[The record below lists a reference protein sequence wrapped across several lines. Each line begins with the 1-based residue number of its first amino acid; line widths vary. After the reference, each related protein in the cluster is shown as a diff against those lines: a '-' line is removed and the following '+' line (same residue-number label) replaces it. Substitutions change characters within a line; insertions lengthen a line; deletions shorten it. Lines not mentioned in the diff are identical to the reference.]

1 MRTEIRWDVDGF
13 WVGIHV
19 EAVEMYTGTM
29 ISDLMAT
36 VERAEH
42 YARERE
48 AIETVELRMLASMY
62 AQPMQSET
70 VFMGAA

>member
-1 MRTEIRWDVDGF
+1 
-13 WVGIHV
+13 
-19 EAVEMYTGTM
+19 MYTGTM

-42 YARERE
+42 CTRDPE
-48 AIETVELRMLASMY
+48 AVETMELRMLASMY
-62 AQPMQSET
+62 MQPMQDET

>member
-1 MRTEIRWDVDGF
+1 
-13 WVGIHV
+13 
-19 EAVEMYTGTM
+19 M
-29 ISDLMAT
+29 INDLMAT

-42 YARERE
+42 YTREQE

-62 AQPMQSET
+62 AQPMQGET

>member
-13 WVGIHV
+13 WVGIQV

-29 ISDLMAT
+29 INDLMAS
-36 VERAEH
+36 VERAE
-42 YARERE
+42 YCTREQE

-62 AQPMQSET
+62 AQPMQGEP
-70 VFMGAA
+70 VFLGAA